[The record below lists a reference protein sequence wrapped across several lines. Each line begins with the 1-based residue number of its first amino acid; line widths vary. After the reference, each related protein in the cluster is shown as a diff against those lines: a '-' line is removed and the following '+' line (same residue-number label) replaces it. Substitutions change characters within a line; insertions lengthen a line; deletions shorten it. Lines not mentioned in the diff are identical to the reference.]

1 MGSQIQNHVQYLQ
14 VATLLLLTFAL
25 ALSFC
30 TGRKIHRRSGRSR
43 EAVEL
48 GCSGIYDTQFF
59 FELNKLCEDCLG
71 LTKESEVYNLCRY
84 TIFTYH
90 TVLQKK
96 PVKIDINT
104 YKCLKTIKN
113 DLHVFQERLL
123 WHRWF
128 HSLYEFAAPTSRQEG
143 KSSGLYS
150 YHWKKEVTKPRASFS
165 INRNL

>member
-1 MGSQIQNHVQYLQ
+1 MDSDKAEVIKTDLYMQDG
-14 VATLLLLTFAL
+14 FAKL
-25 ALSFC
+25 
-30 TGRKIHRRSGRSR
+30 
-43 EAVEL
+43 E
-48 GCSGIYDTQFF
+48 
-59 FELNKLCEDCLG
+59 KLCDDCYG
-71 LTKESEVYNLCRY
+71 LFKDRELYTLCRY